1 MKKRLIIILSFI
13 LAFAF
18 ISTPADAKRKKSDE
32 PEIKYV
38 FYMIGDGMGINQLYG
53 TELYNRATGKGPE
66 NINFL
71 HFPERTIVTSHS
83 ASSLVPDSAAAG
95 TSLSTGHKTNAG
107 CLGVDSEMNKVSNIA
122 EWAKEKGYGTG
133 VATTV
138 GINHATPSAFYAHLE
153 SRYMY
158 SAIVA
163 EYINS
168 DLDFLAGAGLY
179 TDKKGGPG
187 VKEMEKNISEA
198 GITILRGSAAEG
210 AENVQGRLLCLS
222 GKDQQELAFA
232 IDQDEDDTNLSDF
245 VKAGIEYLDRNY
257 GKKGFFFMV
266 EGGKIDYANHSNDAV
281 GAFHETNDFAAAI
294 DLALEFY
301 NEHPDETLIVVSSD
315 HETSGMI
322 LGAGKYKMNPERLA
336 WQNESEYALTQKY
349 RKQFSEKAPTWEE
362 VKAFLSE
369 NLGLWTNVEVNKS
382 FEKELKATVEEM
394 SKTGKSNDVQD
405 LYAVNSKIVY
415 DAVVY
420 LANKSGFSWAISSHS
435 GSPVGLFVL
444 GPKAEAFNACQDHT
458 DIPKTIAKVA
468 GY

>member
-1 MKKRLIIILSFI
+1 MKKRFIILLSSL
-13 LAFAF
+13 LAFVF
-18 ISTPADAKRKKSDE
+18 ISAPADAKRKKYDE
-32 PEIKYV
+32 SEIKYV

-66 NINFL
+66 NLNFL
-71 HFPERTIVTSHS
+71 HFPVRTIVTTQSS
-83 ASSLVPDSAAAG
+83 SSLVTDSAAAG
-95 TSLSTGHKTNAG
+95 TALSTGCKTYSG
-107 CLGVDSEMNKVSNIA
+107 GLGVDAEGNPVSNIA
-122 EWAKEKGYGTG
+122 EWAKARGCGIG

-138 GINHATPSAFYAHLE
+138 GINHATPAAFLAHLE

-163 EYINS
+163 EYIKS
-168 DLDFLAGAGLY
+168 DMDFLAGAGMY
-179 TDKKGGPG
+179 TDKKDGPD
-187 VKEMEKNISEA
+187 VKEMEKNITDA
-198 GITILRGSAAEG
+198 GITILRGQEMENAE
-210 AENVQGRLLCLS
+210 AVQGRLLCLS
-222 GKDQQELAFA
+222 GKEQQELAFA

-245 VKAGIEYLDRNY
+245 VKAGIEYLDRHF

-301 NEHPDETLIVVSSD
+301 NEHPDETLIVVTAD
-315 HETSGMI
+315 HETAGMI

-336 WQNESEYALTQKY
+336 WQEKSEHALTQKY
-349 RKQFSEKAPTWEE
+349 KKEFAEKAPTWEE
-362 VKAFLSE
+362 VKIFLSE
-369 NLGLWTNVEVNKS
+369 NLGLWTNVEVIPS
-382 FEKELKATVEEM
+382 FEKKLKATVEEM
-394 SKTGKSNDVQD
+394 SRTGKSNDVHD
-405 LYAVNSKIVY
+405 LYSVNSKIVY

-420 LANKSGFSWAISSHS
+420 LANKSGFSWSISSHS

-444 GPKAEAFNACQDHT
+444 GPDAEAFNACQDHT